1 MYHFKSAE
9 VDRSLG
15 AVKSITSLYC
25 AELKRSCVV
34 QTVKDEAVSKCQN
47 GGRFSIN
54 KNCDV
59 APGATAVT
67 DEDKGHFTPCDVAS
81 LPVCGEE
88 GDGEDWLEENKTLAI
103 GGILGLLV
111 LGGIGYAVF
120 RKRKKGRR

>member
-34 QTVKDEAVSKCQN
+34 QTVKDEAVSKCQS

-54 KNCDV
+54 KDCNV
-59 APGATAVT
+59 APGATSVT
-67 DEDKGHFTPCDVAS
+67 DEDKGHFAPCDVAS
-81 LPVCGEE
+81 LPVCGQEEE
-88 GDGEDWLEENKTLAI
+88 GWFEENKSYAI

-120 RKRKKGRR
+120 RNRKKGRR

>member
-59 APGATAVT
+59 APGSMSVT
-67 DEDKGHFTPCDVAS
+67 DEDKGHFSPCDVAS

-88 GDGEDWLEENKTLAI
+88 NGDWFEENKAYAI

-111 LGGIGYAVF
+111 LGGIGYSVF
-120 RKRKKGRR
+120 KNRRKKGRR

>member
-1 MYHFKSAE
+1 MYHFKSTA

-15 AVKSITSLYC
+15 EVKSITSLYC

-34 QTVKDEAVSKCQN
+34 QTVKEEAVSKCQN

-59 APGATAVT
+59 APGATSVT
-67 DEDKGHFTPCDVAS
+67 DEDKGHFAPCDVAS

-88 GDGEDWLEENKTLAI
+88 GDWFEENKSYAI
-103 GGILGLLV
+103 GGILGLLL
-111 LGGIGYAVF
+111 LGGLGYAVF
-120 RKRKKGRR
+120 RNRKKGRR

>member
-1 MYHFKSAE
+1 MYHFKSAA

-25 AELKRSCVV
+25 PELKRSCVV
-34 QTVKDEAVSKCQN
+34 QTVKDEAVAKCQN
-47 GGRFSIN
+47 GGRFTIN
-54 KNCDV
+54 KNCEV
-59 APGATAVT
+59 SPGSNSVT
-67 DEDKGHFTPCDVAS
+67 DADKGHFAPCDVAS

-88 GDGEDWLEENKTLAI
+88 GDWFEENKSYAI

-120 RKRKKGRR
+120 RSRKKGRR